1 MSPLRNRDDQEG
13 LGPFYFVHLRRD
25 VGVWD
30 SFTPVNEDG
39 SIHSVVFLRPTGTS
53 SWGRPEL
60 VEVDVFGLQVEL
72 IRVVEQEM
80 IDTLEPLKEW
90 KKPGDDILILVLWTE

>member
-60 VEVDVFGLQVEL
+60 VEVDVFGL
-72 IRVVEQEM
+72 
-80 IDTLEPLKEW
+80 
-90 KKPGDDILILVLWTE
+90 